1 HHLVDGRGPHQVAGA
16 DAVELL
22 TGHLTARVHQGAE
35 LVDDL
40 AVTTYTHHG
49 DLHDAGT
56 GARVQTGGLHVEHR
70 ILQVRRPHTD
80 PASGQCTHPQ
90 RSHRHLSSCSCGR
103 VSDLHGRD
111 RSPSLLP
118 RTDNLHRSVCLH
130 RPKEPP
136 SPPLGK
142 KAGLGNVLMRWT
154 HPVRRTRPPWS
165 FKATSP

>member
-1 HHLVDGRGPHQVAGA
+1 GHQPHLPSLPTRLSPH
-16 DAVELL
+16 L
-22 TGHLTARVHQGAE
+22 
-35 LVDDL
+35 
-40 AVTTYTHHG
+40 
-49 DLHDAGT
+49 
-56 GARVQTGGLHVEHR
+56 
-70 ILQVRRPHTD
+70 
-80 PASGQCTHPQ
+80 
-90 RSHRHLSSCSCGR
+90 
-103 VSDLHGRD
+103 RD

-165 FKATSP
+165 FKASKRYPTLRSEAHTSELQPSFALVC